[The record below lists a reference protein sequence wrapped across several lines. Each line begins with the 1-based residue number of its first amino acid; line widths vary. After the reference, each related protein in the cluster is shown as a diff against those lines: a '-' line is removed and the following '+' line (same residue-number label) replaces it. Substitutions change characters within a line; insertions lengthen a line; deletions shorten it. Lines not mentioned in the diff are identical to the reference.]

1 MYNKGE
7 EERSLDMKDYIKWMD
22 GNSKLIK
29 VILALPVIN
38 ILWWVYRLFRSI
50 NDNNVV
56 GIILAIVL
64 LFVFPFLAIIDIV
77 TLIFLDKI
85 IWF

>member
-7 EERSLDMKDYIKWMD
+7 RERSLDMKDYIKWMD

-56 GIILAIVL
+56 GIILAIIL
-64 LFVFPFLAIIDIV
+64 LFVFPVLAIIDIV